1 MSIKKI
7 NNNIKRIFTNEAGFT
22 LIEMVIV
29 VSVIAL
35 LMSIAVPTLSSVVD
49 KTNEAVAK
57 SDLHN
62 IMHSLE
68 LYYME
73 NYNYPDSID
82 GGDLSDIESVLTEL
96 KISNTAS
103 DYDYITET
111 TTKPGKYIV
120 AYQNSDNEWLY
131 ISSDEGGVVGP
142 ESTEPAFDTGT

>member
-7 NNNIKRIFTNEAGFT
+7 ANNIKRLFNNEEGFT

-49 KTNEAVAK
+49 KTNVAVAK

-73 NYNYPDSID
+73 NYNYPDSTTD
-82 GGDLSDIESVLTEL
+82 GDLSDVESILTEL
-96 KISNTAS
+96 KISNDAS
-103 DYDYITET
+103 DYTYLTDT
-111 TTKPGKYIV
+111 TTKASKYIV
-120 AYQNSDNEWLY
+120 AYQTSDNKWFY
-131 ISSDEGGVVGP
+131 VSTDAGGVVGP
-142 ESTEPAFDTGT
+142 EDTEPAFDTGT

>member
-7 NNNIKRIFTNEAGFT
+7 NNNIRRIIKNQAGFT

-49 KTNEAVAK
+49 KTNVAVAK

-73 NYNYPDSID
+73 NYNYPDSAAD
-82 GGDLSDIESVLTEL
+82 DKLEGVTDLLTEL
-96 KISNTAS
+96 KISNDAADYTYLADTS
-103 DYDYITET
+103 DSS
-111 TTKPGKYIV
+111 KYIV
-120 AYQNSDNEWLY
+120 AYQTSDNKWFY
-131 ISSDEGGVVGP
+131 VSTDAGGVVGP
-142 ESTEPAFDTGT
+142 EDTEPAFDTGT